1 MCAVNRGNGAPGDEA
16 AERRA
21 PRGRPRRLF
30 LIAAGFLPIAAYV
43 VLERVLHSEGYA
55 LAITATL
62 GVAWALAAGVRQG
75 RVNPIIV
82 ATVIV
87 LAIALAVTVASGGSA
102 LPLKLRKAVITGSL
116 GLACLIS
123 VAIDRPLLPALLELL
138 ARGAPRTASGRLQA
152 LRATV
157 SERQATGMT
166 VIVGLTLL
174 TDAAIQITLS
184 FAVST
189 TVFVAVSGL
198 ARLAVVAVGL
208 TACGLYWRAGR
219 DARGIRAS

>member
-1 MCAVNRGNGAPGDEA
+1 VSPVNAAPSDEA

-21 PRGRPRRLF
+21 RRERPRRL
-30 LIAAGFLPIAAYV
+30 LLLAAGFLPIVAYV
-43 VLERVLHSEGYA
+43 VLERALHSEGYA

-62 GVAWALAAGVRQG
+62 GVAWALAARLRQG

-123 VAIDRPLLPALLELL
+123 VAIRRPLLPALLELL
-138 ARGAPRTASGRLQA
+138 TRGGPRRASGRLQA
-152 LRATV
+152 LQSTV
-157 SERQATGMT
+157 AERQATGMT

-174 TDAAIQITLS
+174 ADAATQITLA

-189 TVFVAVSGL
+189 TVFVAISGL
-198 ARLAVVAVGL
+198 ARLAVAAVGL
-208 TACGLYWRAGR
+208 TGEPR
-219 DARGIRAS
+219 DGDE